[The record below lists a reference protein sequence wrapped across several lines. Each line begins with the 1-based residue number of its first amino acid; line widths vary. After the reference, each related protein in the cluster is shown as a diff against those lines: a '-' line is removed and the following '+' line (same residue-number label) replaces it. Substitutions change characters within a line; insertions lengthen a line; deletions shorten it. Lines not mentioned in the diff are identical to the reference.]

1 MNDTNDFADI
11 HEIFLE
17 ECAENLDVLE
27 AGLLELK
34 TGITD
39 LDLLNNIFRA
49 AHSIKGGAATFGFIP
64 ISEFT
69 HHMETLL
76 DEMRNENLQP
86 SSESVH
92 ILLSCVD
99 VLRVMMEE
107 SNGGAAVEQSKIEN
121 HINQLR
127 QIGVGVTKNEE
138 QVTSQLPTG
147 LPTGLLPTELEQ
159 VDAFQRVWAIRF
171 KPKPHLLET
180 GNDPL
185 NLFHE
190 LEKLGTLTV
199 KAKTGK
205 VPDIEMIDP
214 HQCFIHWELKLIGE
228 VSEDQIAEVFD
239 WVEFDCEL
247 EIKAEDGIRELS
259 PEIETINAKVQ
270 RSELNPGTS
279 AKENECKQGE
289 LVNSAT
295 VTVEASS
302 SKQAKPNPE
311 AGSIRVSTHKIDQ
324 LIDLVGELVITQSM
338 LRRFGEE
345 ASEVDQDALRDSVS
359 ELLRNTRQLQESVMM
374 IRMLPISFCFARFPR
389 LVHDMSA
396 KLGKKINLE
405 MVGENTEVD
414 KTVLEKISDPLVH
427 LVRNALDHGIESPND
442 RLAAGKDQ
450 TGTIT
455 LKAFHEGAN
464 VVLQIIDDGAGLNRT
479 RILAK
484 AIEKGIVSETE
495 ELTDEQIDQLI
506 FKPGFSTAEAVSDVS
521 GRGVGMDVVRR
532 NIVQLSG
539 RVDVKSVPG
548 QGSVLTISLPL
559 TLAIL
564 EGQLIRVGNQIFII
578 SLLSIIETVSVDHS
592 LVNNIA
598 GDADVYRLRGE
609 HIPIIHLSDF
619 AELPADRP
627 GADRLLVIVEGEGQR
642 VGILVDELLGQQQV
656 VIKSLEKNFRAVPG
670 VTGATILGDGT
681 VALII
686 DTPGLIKKYLSG
698 DWQVKS
704 LLSAKKRQFSDDF
717 VVNGHN

>member
-34 TGITD
+34 TGVTD

-86 SSESVH
+86 SSESGH

-99 VLRVMMEE
+99 VLRAMMEE
-107 SNGGAAVEQSKIEN
+107 SSGGVAVEQANIEK
-121 HINQLR
+121 HINQLK
-127 QIGVGVTKNEE
+127 QIGIGVTQNEART
-138 QVTSQLPTG
+138 TSKLSAEASTEVS
-147 LPTGLLPTELEQ
+147 TELAQ
-159 VDAFQRVWAIRF
+159 VGAFQRVWSIRF

-185 NLFHE
+185 NLFQE
-190 LEKLGTLTV
+190 LEKLGALTV

-247 EIKAEDGIRELS
+247 EIKAEDGIRELNS
-259 PEIETINAKVQ
+259 DIETINAKVQ
-270 RSELNPGTS
+270 ASQLMPGTS
-279 AKENECKQGE
+279 TKENEGKE
-289 LVNSAT
+289 DEVANSAT
-295 VTVEASS
+295 VTVEAPS

-345 ASEVDQDALRDSVS
+345 ASEVDQEALRDSVS

-442 RLAAGKDQ
+442 RLAAGKNQ

-484 AIEKGIVSETE
+484 AIEKGIVSESE

-548 QGSVLTISLPL
+548 QGSILTISLPL

-609 HIPIIHLSDF
+609 HIPIIHLSDY

-686 DTPGLIKKYLSG
+686 DTPGLLKKYLSG
-698 DWQVKS
+698 DWQIKS
-704 LLSAKKRQFSDDF
+704 LLSAKKRPFSDDF